1 MQTAAIVLLQS
12 TFLTVGMQ
20 ENFNS
25 IHTKYVTEKLKLE
38 QTTMHTF
45 DENKQNDLLL
55 HLQ

>member
-1 MQTAAIVLLQS
+1 MLTAALVLLKS
-12 TFLTVGMQ
+12 TFLSVGMQ

-25 IHTKYVTEKLKLE
+25 IHIKYVTENLKLE